1 MAIRHKKGE
10 KSVGMD
16 VENWNPCRVVEAEK
30 GVKPPGQWAW
40 LFLDKLHMESALDP
54 TVSLLGI
61 YL

>member
-10 KSVGMD
+10 KRVGMD
-16 VENWNPCRVVEAEK
+16 VEKLEPVQGGGSRKAC
-30 GVKPPGQWAW
+30 KPPGQRAW
-40 LFLDKLHMESALDP
+40 LFLDKLHMELALDP